1 MWSSVHKNAHACLLK
16 VGSTV
21 RFIAGPHEGEFI
33 AVTVVSGDKILPVS
47 LLLAI
52 N

>member
-1 MWSSVHKNAHACLLK
+1 MHKNAHACLLK

-21 RFIAGPHEGEFI
+21 RFIEGTG
-33 AVTVVSGDKILPVS
+33 AVVSGDKVSPVS